1 MNSYVEHAN
10 ISVVDAQKMIQF
22 LTAAIPEWKVRGG
35 GKIDNWFG
43 RPIEWFHVGDDYSY
57 IAISSG
63 GKGDATHWT
72 SHFTGFKHIGIVVP
86 DVEALIE
93 RLSKAGYELDHRGD
107 EHPFRKNVYYLE
119 DHGMLF
125 EFIEYFSEKGSE
137 RNDYIQ

>member
-1 MNSYVEHAN
+1 M
-10 ISVVDAQKMIQF
+10 
-22 LTAAIPEWKVRGG
+22 
-35 GKIDNWFG
+35 
-43 RPIEWFHVGDDYSY
+43 
-57 IAISSG
+57 
-63 GKGDATHWT
+63 
-72 SHFTGFKHIGIVVP
+72 P

-137 RNDYIQ
+137 RNDYNQ

>member
-1 MNSYVEHAN
+1 MSSYVEHAN

-43 RPIEWFHVGDDYSY
+43 RPIEWFHVGDDHSY

-63 GKGDATHWT
+63 GK
-72 SHFTGFKHIGIVVP
+72 
-86 DVEALIE
+86 
-93 RLSKAGYELDHRGD
+93 GD